1 MLYSGYIYLL
11 CVYTFL
17 TTILYIFTYPSL
29 HRTYTVG
36 VYLADSDER
45 AMGYL
50 AGAAPNKWVVF
61 SNGTTVSEALISLNK
76 GGKQDAHRS
85 HALFGYI
92 VLQVLQEVR
101 V

>member
-1 MLYSGYIYLL
+1 MHILLLPYILP
-11 CVYTFL
+11 
-17 TTILYIFTYPSL
+17 YINY
-29 HRTYTVG
+29 TYTIG

-50 AGAAPNKWVVF
+50 AGAAPNKWGVF
-61 SNGTTVSEALISLNK
+61 SNGTTVSESLISLNK

>member
-1 MLYSGYIYLL
+1 
-11 CVYTFL
+11 
-17 TTILYIFTYPSL
+17 
-29 HRTYTVG
+29 
-36 VYLADSDER
+36 
-45 AMGYL
+45 MGYL
-50 AGAAPNKWVVF
+50 AGAAPNKWGVF
-61 SNGTTVSEALISLNK
+61 SNGTTVSESLISLNK